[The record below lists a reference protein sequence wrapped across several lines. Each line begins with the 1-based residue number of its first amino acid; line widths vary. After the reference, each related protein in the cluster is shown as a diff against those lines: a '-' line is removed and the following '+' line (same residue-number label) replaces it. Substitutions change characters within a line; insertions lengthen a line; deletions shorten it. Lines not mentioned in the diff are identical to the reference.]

1 MAEFAIPSAVTL
13 LQAKIE
19 KHNAMGQRFPEK
31 LNGDAPRGKDTQRG
45 GVRSS
50 TDDFFRSARAAPN
63 ERVRLSVR
71 AHPNASHRNDLPLD
85 LRDEHPEASSPPK
98 GAGKSPNRS
107 LDGGTSGLHQSSV
120 GGKVASG
127 KEESNR
133 FRMGVPQRVEPPKDL
148 NTPARVEDG
157 TMVSAAEQG
166 DTAAAA
172 ESAGVSRRQASV
184 TKLKDQE
191 MLAFA
196 CRRANKTRSEAL
208 AYYNMGVLHDNDK
221 EYDKANGCYDQYLK
235 AARASGDAKGE
246 QLALNSMG
254 INYFKIAD
262 HAAAIDMHNQHLQIA
277 DVAGK
282 FVAHTNL
289 GLSYAALDELEKA
302 SINHRQAL
310 RYRNPPAPP
319 RPPISR
325 SGSACPIRE
334 LRHVLVRRLDIQG
347 AAVARV

>member
-13 LQAKIE
+13 LQAQIE

-31 LNGDAPRGKDTQRG
+31 LNGDTQRSKETQRG

-50 TDDFFRSARAAPN
+50 TDEFFRSARAAPN

-85 LRDEHPEASSPPK
+85 LRDENAEASSPSK
-98 GAGKSPNRS
+98 EAGKSPNRS
-107 LDGGTSGLHQSSV
+107 LDGGASGLNQASV
-120 GGKVASG
+120 SGKAGVVN

-148 NTPARVEDG
+148 NTPVRVEDG
-157 TMVSAAEQG
+157 TMVSPAEQG

-172 ESAGVSRRQASV
+172 DSAGVNRRQASV

-191 MLAFA
+191 ILAFA

-221 EYDKANGCYDQYLK
+221 EFDKANGCYDQYLK
-235 AARASGDAKGE
+235 AARSAGDAKGE

-254 INYFKIAD
+254 INYFKIGD
-262 HAAAIDMHNQHLQIA
+262 HAAAIETHNQHLQMA

-289 GLSYAALDELEKA
+289 GLSYGALDELEKA

-310 RYRNPPAPP
+310 RYGGLVLAPRTRQASLP
-319 RPPISR
+319 
-325 SGSACPIRE
+325 
-334 LRHVLVRRLDIQG
+334 
-347 AAVARV
+347 